1 MPWHGFDLV
10 RLVLTLTLTLALGF
24 WPSPSGGGASHPS
37 HRESSEV
44 LFLLESRLVPEVA
57 SLLSCFMEPS
67 RIGFM

>member
-1 MPWHGFDLV
+1 M

-44 LFLLESRLVPEVA
+44 LFLLECRLVPEVA
-57 SLLSCFMEPS
+57 SLLSFFM
-67 RIGFM
+67 